1 MLITKSREE
10 CWKLHYVYFIDRF
23 AMVVYNTTEEVKKF
37 LATLKIFDKTC
48 ISYQEIAKKRKGMV
62 GFPKCLET

>member
-1 MLITKSREE
+1 MLITKSKEE
-10 CWKLHYVYFIDRF
+10 CWKLPYLYFIDRF

-62 GFPKCLET
+62 GLDT